1 MNDIKSKHK
10 DNSEYSIIVLG
21 QQGVDFFNNRG
32 YEIESSLVDLPD
44 QPSFKSVQA
53 IAKHAID
60 LYSEEN
66 IDELTIY
73 YSHYVS
79 VLENKPT
86 TKQVLPLSQEDSS
99 QGHGQMSSYEFEPDK
114 ESILSVILPQYV
126 ESSRYYPRCKSEAC
140 FYDCNENA
148 SDNATEL
155 IDDLSL
161 EYNRARQAAITQQI
175 TEIVGGSAA
184 LNNKKEEINM
194 GIGRVTQVMGPV
206 IDVRFEH
213 NEVPDINNAHIE
225 VPKEDGTLH
234 LTLEVALQ
242 LGDDVV
248 RTIAMDSTDGVQRG
262 MEVKNTGKD
271 ISVPVGDA
279 TLGRVFNVL
288 GETID
293 LDEKID
299 DSVRRDPI
307 HRQAPGSMNYL
318 QSRNLRNWY

>member
-1 MNDIKSKHK
+1 MGSLKEIDNRIKSTKKMKQITKAMNMVSSSKLRRAEKNTKQFRPYMEKMQDAITAVAGANSSSNHPMLKPRDVKRSGYLIITSDKGLAGAYSTNVLKSLVNDIKSKHK

-126 ESSRYYPRCKSEAC
+126 ESLIYGTILDAKTSEHASRMTAMK
-140 FYDCNENA
+140 NA

-155 IDDLSL
+155 IHDLSL

-184 LNNKKEEINM
+184 LE
-194 GIGRVTQVMGPV
+194 
-206 IDVRFEH
+206 
-213 NEVPDINNAHIE
+213 
-225 VPKEDGTLH
+225 
-234 LTLEVALQ
+234 
-242 LGDDVV
+242 
-248 RTIAMDSTDGVQRG
+248 
-262 MEVKNTGKD
+262 
-271 ISVPVGDA
+271 
-279 TLGRVFNVL
+279 
-288 GETID
+288 
-293 LDEKID
+293 
-299 DSVRRDPI
+299 
-307 HRQAPGSMNYL
+307 
-318 QSRNLRNWY
+318 

>member
-1 MNDIKSKHK
+1 MGSLKEIDNRIKSTKKMKQITKAMNMVSSSKLRRAEKNTKQFRPYMEKMQDAITAVAGANSSSNHPMLKARDVKRSGYLIITSDKGLAGAYSTNVLKRLVNDIKAKHN
-10 DNSEYSIIVLG
+10 DSSEYSIIVLG
-21 QQGVDFFNNRG
+21 QKGVDFFNNRG

-126 ESSRYYPRCKSEAC
+126 ESLIYGTILDAKASEHASRMTAMK
-140 FYDCNENA
+140 NA

-184 LNNKKEEINM
+184 LE
-194 GIGRVTQVMGPV
+194 
-206 IDVRFEH
+206 
-213 NEVPDINNAHIE
+213 
-225 VPKEDGTLH
+225 
-234 LTLEVALQ
+234 
-242 LGDDVV
+242 
-248 RTIAMDSTDGVQRG
+248 
-262 MEVKNTGKD
+262 
-271 ISVPVGDA
+271 
-279 TLGRVFNVL
+279 
-288 GETID
+288 
-293 LDEKID
+293 
-299 DSVRRDPI
+299 
-307 HRQAPGSMNYL
+307 
-318 QSRNLRNWY
+318 